1 MPKEA
6 KWAISFVVGALFLL
20 LGWRVYAFLVTLH
33 IVVCLTLMLVVLLQ
47 SGEAADLAG
56 AFGGAGSQTAFGP
69 RGAATFLTKATT
81 WCAVMFLFTSMAL
94 TVHGST
100 RGGGGGAHSI
110 LQEFSKPSSTKTAA
124 PITAPPIN
132 VPITLPMSPAP
143 APAQPAAPAPATT
156 PPPAH

>member
-100 RGGGGGAHSI
+100 RGGAGGAHSI

-124 PITAPPIN
+124 PIN
-132 VPITLPMSPAP
+132 VPINLPMSPAP
-143 APAQPAAPAPATT
+143 AQPASPAPPATT
-156 PPPAH
+156 PPPGQ

>member
-1 MPKEA
+1 MPREA

-110 LQEFSKPSSTKTAA
+110 LQEFSKPTSSTTK
-124 PITAPPIN
+124 TAPPIN
-132 VPITLPMSPAP
+132 VPINLPMSPAP
-143 APAQPAAPAPATT
+143 TQPAAPPTT